1 MVEKFY
7 AATCFGEIAQ
17 TDYEGEVA
25 GFGSNVIIRTV
36 PDVTVSNY
44 VAGAG
49 LTRQR
54 PQSPSV
60 TLSINRAK
68 SFSVALNRVQYRQA
82 DIDISEVFATDG
94 AQKVKIKADQDLLG
108 NIYTQV
114 AAINQGTA
122 AGNQSGNLNLGAVGT
137 PLYVSSN
144 GSGNDSGSSN
154 ANYQPIINAITACS
168 QVLDEQD
175 VPDEDRWIVLP
186 AAAIT
191 AVKRS
196 PLSQAYLTGDTVSIL
211 RNGKTGMVDRF
222 TMYQSN
228 NLTKT
233 VDSSSGNPTAWNI
246 PFGHKSGLAWASQ
259 IAELREIDDPNDF
272 GTLIDGLLV
281 YGYQVVNP
289 NVLGWLYAV
298 IGTT

>member
-7 AATCFGEIAQ
+7 SATVFGDIAQ

-25 GFGSNVIIRTV
+25 GYGSNVIIRTV
-36 PDVTVSNY
+36 PTVTVSNY
-44 VAGAG
+44 VIGAG

-54 PQSPSV
+54 PTSPAV

-82 DIDISEVFATDG
+82 DVDISEVFATDG
-94 AQKVKIKADQDLLG
+94 SQQVKISADQDLLG
-108 NIYTQV
+108 NIFSQV
-114 AAINQGTA
+114 ASANQGNTA
-122 AGNQSGNLNLGAVGT
+122 GALSGNLKLGAPGT
-137 PLYVSSN
+137 ALFVSSN
-144 GSGNDSGSSN
+144 GTGTGSGADTSN
-154 ANYQPIINAITACS
+154 YMPIINAITACG
-168 QVLDEQD
+168 QALDEQN
-175 VPDEDRWIVLP
+175 VPDEDRWIVMP

-196 PLSQAYLTGDTVSIL
+196 PLSQAYLSGDTVSIL
-211 RNGKTGMVDRF
+211 RNGKCGMVDRF

-228 NLTKT
+228 NLTLST
-233 VDSSSGNPTAWNI
+233 DSGSGNPKCWNMV
-246 PFGHKSGLAWASQ
+246 FGHKSGLAWASQ

-281 YGYQVVNP
+281 YGYQVVNTS
-289 NVLGWLYAV
+289 VIGWLYANV
-298 IGTT
+298 ATV